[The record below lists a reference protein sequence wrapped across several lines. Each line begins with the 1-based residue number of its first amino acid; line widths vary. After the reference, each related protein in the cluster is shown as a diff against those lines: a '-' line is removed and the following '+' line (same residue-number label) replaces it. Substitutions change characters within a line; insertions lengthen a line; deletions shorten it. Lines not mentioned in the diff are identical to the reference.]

1 MKVLVLSLHH
11 PELLRGG
18 AQRVAYEVFDA
29 LKNRDGVEPVFLAAI
44 DSGFPAFYKAGAHI
58 TGFDGRPNE
67 FLYLS
72 REYDY
77 VWHRVGAP
85 LLMEAY
91 AAFLRLVRPD
101 VVHFHHFH
109 LFGLETI
116 TLTRRVLPGA
126 RIVFTLH
133 EFMSIC
139 QADGHMLRRNDNT
152 LCARATPVR
161 CHQCLPSF
169 PPEHFFM
176 RGMWVKRH
184 FESVDVFTT
193 PSRFMI
199 EHFVTWG
206 LARTRIAHVANGQ
219 GQAEGGAALRERGRK
234 QNRFGFFGQL
244 VDVKGVWLL
253 LEAVQI
259 LRAEGFTDFSVD
271 INGDNLRFASEVRRA
286 EIESFLRAEN
296 ALNIADRIV
305 RYNGAYN
312 TEHLPR
318 LMAKVDWVVVPSV
331 WWEIFGLVV
340 SEAMMFRVPVI
351 CPDIGGPAERVRD
364 GVDGI
369 HFPIGDARALA
380 HTIRRACT
388 QKGLWETISSSM
400 GVPFSRDAMVD
411 DFLALYR
418 GRPVPRLTARQD
430 KAA

>member
-29 LKNRDGVEPVFLAAI
+29 LKGRRGIEPVFLAAI
-44 DSGFPAFYKAGAHI
+44 DSSFPAFYKAGAHI

-67 FLYLS
+67 FLFLS

-85 LLMEAY
+85 LLLDAY
-91 AAFLRLVRPD
+91 AAFLRMVRPD
-101 VVHFHHFH
+101 VVHVHHFH
-109 LFGLETI
+109 LFGLECL
-116 TLTRRVLPGA
+116 TLTRRVLPDA

-139 QADGHMLRRNDNT
+139 QADGHMLRRNDGT

-176 RGMWVKRH
+176 RDMWVKRH
-184 FESVDVFTT
+184 FEAVDVFTT

-206 LARTRIAHVANGQ
+206 LARERIVPVANGQ
-219 GQAEGGAALRERGRK
+219 PAVAAGIAVRERARK
-234 QNRFGFFGQL
+234 HNRFGFFGQL

-271 INGDNLRFASEVRRA
+271 INGDNIRFASEGRRA
-286 EIESFLRAEN
+286 EIEAFLRAEN

-305 RYNGAYN
+305 RFNGAYN
-312 TEHLPR
+312 AEHLPR

-331 WWEIFGLVV
+331 WWEIFGLVAA
-340 SEAMMFRVPVI
+340 EAMMFRVPVI
-351 CPDIGGPAERVRD
+351 CPDVGGPAERVRD
-364 GVDGI
+364 GVDGL
-369 HFPIGDARALA
+369 HFPIGDPRALA
-380 HTIRRACT
+380 QTMKRACM
-388 QKGLWETISSSM
+388 QKGLWETLSSGMASPSTRETM
-400 GVPFSRDAMVD
+400 MDE
-411 DFLALYR
+411 FLALYR
-418 GRPVPRLTARQD
+418 GRPGQLLSAGQI